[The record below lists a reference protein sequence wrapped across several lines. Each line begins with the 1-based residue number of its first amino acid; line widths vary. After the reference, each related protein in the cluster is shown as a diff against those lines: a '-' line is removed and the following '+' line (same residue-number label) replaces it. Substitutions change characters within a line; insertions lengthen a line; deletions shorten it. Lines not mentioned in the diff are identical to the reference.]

1 MRLLLV
7 EDDPMLGAAI
17 ERGLRVGGY
26 AIDWA
31 ETGEA
36 ALAAARAQAYDA
48 ILLDIGLP
56 DGSGIDVLRD
66 LRAARDLTPV
76 IIITASGRLDRKVE
90 GLDAGADDY
99 VVKPFDLDE
108 LLARIRA
115 NIRRHELRPSDL
127 LSVGD
132 VSLDLSARIVRRGEE
147 QTNVTAKEFRVLSA
161 LLRRAGQFI
170 SKGELESALYDDAS
184 EVESN
189 TIEVTIYALRKK
201 LGAGFIVTARG
212 LGYMVPK

>member
-1 MRLLLV
+1 
-7 EDDPMLGAAI
+7 MLGAAI
-17 ERGLRVGGY
+17 ERGLRTGGY

-31 ETGEA
+31 ETGET

-56 DGSGIDVLRD
+56 DGSGIDVLRN

-115 NIRRHELRPSDL
+115 NIRRHELRPSDV
-127 LSVGD
+127 LSVGE
-132 VSLDLSARIVRRGEE
+132 VTLDLSARIVRKGDE

-161 LLRRAGQFI
+161 LLRRTGQFI
-170 SKGELESALYDDAS
+170 SKSELESALYDDAS

-201 LGAGFIVTARG
+201 LGASFIVTARG

>member
-7 EDDPMLGAAI
+7 EDDPMLGAAM
-17 ERGLRVGGY
+17 ERGLRKGGY
-26 AIDWA
+26 TIDWA
-31 ETGEA
+31 ETAEA
-36 ALAAARAQAYDA
+36 ALAAARAQSYGA

-56 DGSGIDVLRD
+56 DGSGVDVLRS
-66 LRAARDLTPV
+66 LRAGRDMTPV

-115 NIRRHELRPSDL
+115 NIRRQEARPSDV
-127 LSVGD
+127 LSVGE
-132 VSLDLSARIVRRGEE
+132 VTVDLAARTVRKGEE
-147 QTNVTAKEFRVLSA
+147 QANVTAKEFRVLST

-170 SKGELESALYDDAS
+170 SKNDLESALYDDTS
-184 EVESN
+184 DVESN
-189 TIEVTIYALRKK
+189 TIEVTIYSLRKK
-201 LGAGFIVTARG
+201 LGTSFIVTARG